1 MLRRPSVNIRVGAP
15 KVACVHRG
23 LPCRLLTVQTAVV
36 LACDLPPVL
45 RGRVP
50 SQQRINPVSLLVH
63 ALPGAPSPSSRHSAL
78 LAVQAGT
85 CRVYIEHK
93 SFEVSPRGE
102 SGLLLLYLTRF
113 WVELAVE
120 LCPLLF
126 VVVFGLG
133 GRLLGALEGRPPTVD
148 EELTNF
154 EEETL
159 GLCAM
164 PTPLL
169 MLEAPPMTL

>member
-1 MLRRPSVNIRVGAP
+1 M
-15 KVACVHRG
+15 
-23 LPCRLLTVQTAVV
+23 
-36 LACDLPPVL
+36 
-45 RGRVP
+45 
-50 SQQRINPVSLLVH
+50 
-63 ALPGAPSPSSRHSAL
+63 
-78 LAVQAGT
+78 
-85 CRVYIEHK
+85 
-93 SFEVSPRGE
+93 F
-102 SGLLLLYLTRF
+102 LLYLTRF

-169 MLEAPPMTL
+169 MLEAPPMTLIGPLRKELSMFFELVAFVPSICFDKLIEEFKPPAVEWVLAWLRSTRL